1 VPSYSDHEVVAQLDE
16 RYFARREIRD
26 AIAFAEAGGIAVHR
40 NFDVYDGRVSAR
52 GWVMRAP
59 FLHVIGL
66 RPVLLDWATRHGI
79 PPQAIQP
86 EKHRAVAHIDVFGE
100 FAERL
105 LERFDRVPGQS

>member
-1 VPSYSDHEVVAQLDE
+1 VVPQLDE
-16 RYFARREIRD
+16 RYFARRQIRD

-40 NFDVYDGRVSAR
+40 NFDIYDGRVSAR

-86 EKHRAVAHIDVFGE
+86 GKHRAVAHIDVFGE